1 MLCKWNNEARMTAHL
16 FTTWLVE
23 YLESTI
29 ETYWSR
35 KWQPSPVVLSGESYG
50 QRSLEDYGPWDHKE
64 LDTTERLSMHECI
77 KTYCSEKNI
86 PFKLFHSL
94 TMSLATQEL

>member
-1 MLCKWNNEARMTAHL
+1 MARGAWRIMAHGI
-16 FTTWLVE
+16 T
-23 YLESTI
+23 
-29 ETYWSR
+29 
-35 KWQPSPVVLSGESYG
+35 
-50 QRSLEDYGPWDHKE
+50 E